1 MRKTFGQHSLHTSQR
16 MQSLSST
23 TGRFMGV
30 PGKMLIFRN
39 CSGSEGSRVRG
50 SGEKQLPGPDG
61 HRPDSYMPEEVEDY
75 GACPR

>member
-30 PGKMLIFRN
+30 PGTRGCGVIRLIRVLKN
-39 CSGSEGSRVRG
+39 RAEGLPAGVVRLL
-50 SGEKQLPGPDG
+50 QV
-61 HRPDSYMPEEVEDY
+61 RTY
-75 GACPR
+75 R